1 MDHVDHV
8 DQMDDELLSLRWQIS
23 TKTACIK
30 HKIPRF
36 FERSR
41 HVILRLKIR
50 CTRRWLP
57 AVCRV

>member
-8 DQMDDELLSLRWQIS
+8 DHVDHELLSLRWQIS

-30 HKIPRF
+30 QQQKYPD
-36 FERSR
+36 SR

-50 CTRRWLP
+50 CTRRWLQI
-57 AVCRV
+57 VL

>member
-30 HKIPRF
+30 QQQNTPIPNMLF
-36 FERSR
+36 C
-41 HVILRLKIR
+41 V
-50 CTRRWLP
+50 
-57 AVCRV
+57 